1 MAKLRKTLGRIDE
14 PNVVALM
21 RLIETQS
28 VQTLAGWACEYAK
41 QRYLPLLQKSQMDSS
56 IQEQALAA
64 VEDYL
69 RGQLS
74 LAKIKPQLKAASQAA
89 AAIKDQ
95 PMEQAAA
102 RAIAVACAVAQTP
115 TNALGFLFYGA
126 AAAAHG
132 GEHRGEAPEALVQV
146 DVHALVDA
154 EGAHAAHL
162 GLAQKQGSYDQAA
175 TQELAEAL
183 QSLQEC
189 AVKHEENPV
198 KIDWNC

>member
-1 MAKLRKTLGRIDE
+1 MAKLRKTQGRIDE

-56 IQEQALAA
+56 VQEQALAA

-126 AAAAHG
+126 AAAAYD
-132 GEHRGEAPEALVQV
+132 Q
-146 DVHALVDA
+146 
-154 EGAHAAHL
+154 L
-162 GLAQKQGSYDQAA
+162 GLAQKQDSYDQAA
-175 TQELAEAL
+175 TQELAMAL

-189 AVKHEENPV
+189 AVEHEENPV

>member
-21 RLIETQS
+21 HLIETQG

-126 AAAAHG
+126 AAAAYD
-132 GEHRGEAPEALVQV
+132 Q
-146 DVHALVDA
+146 
-154 EGAHAAHL
+154 L
-162 GLAQKQGSYDQAA
+162 GLAQKQDSYDQAA
-175 TQELAEAL
+175 TQELAMAL
-183 QSLQEC
+183 QSLQER
-189 AVKHEENPV
+189 AVEHEENPV